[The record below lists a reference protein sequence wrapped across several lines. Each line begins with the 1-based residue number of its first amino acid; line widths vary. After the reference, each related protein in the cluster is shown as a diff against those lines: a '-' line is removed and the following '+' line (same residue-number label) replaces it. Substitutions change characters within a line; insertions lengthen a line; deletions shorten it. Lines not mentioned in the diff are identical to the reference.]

1 MADSDRASDTLIVAC
16 AHCAALNRLPAARL
30 SQAPRCGRCHREVFT
45 GQPVALDGAAFERH
59 LRSDLPL
66 LVDFWAAWC
75 GPCRAMAPQFAA
87 AAARLEPQVRLGK
100 VDTEAEPALAARHAI
115 RSIPT
120 LVLLRHG
127 RELARQA
134 GALST
139 AEIERWTRAQL
150 GAAV

>member
-1 MADSDRASDTLIVAC
+1 MSPSDVLLVPC
-16 AHCAALNRLPAARL
+16 AQCAAVNRIPSARL
-30 SQAPRCGRCHREVFT
+30 VQAPRCGRCHREVFT
-45 GQPVALDGAAFERH
+45 GQPLVLDSAAFERH
-59 LRSDLPL
+59 TRADLPL

-100 VDTEAEPALAARHAI
+100 VDTEAEPELAARHAI

-127 RELARQA
+127 QEVARQA
-134 GALST
+134 GTMSA
-139 AEIERWTRAQL
+139 ADIERWTRAQL
-150 GAAV
+150 GALA